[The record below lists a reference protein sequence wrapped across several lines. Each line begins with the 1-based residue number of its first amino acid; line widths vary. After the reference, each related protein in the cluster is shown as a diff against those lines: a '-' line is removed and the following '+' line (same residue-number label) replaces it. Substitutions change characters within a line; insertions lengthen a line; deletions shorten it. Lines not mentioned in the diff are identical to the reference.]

1 MTNVTSEHANQ
12 AGSSA
17 SQPGLAK
24 ASWRNQVRT
33 IAEHRAKKILVYGP
47 PKVGKTSLAAAAP
60 DSVIIDF
67 DKGAGNYG
75 VTSIAPP
82 KTWEEA
88 LRLVDGFAKDP
99 CGTLAIDTIDGLER
113 LAAEHV
119 CNAAKKKSLAEFGYG
134 DGYTALAAEWRIAL
148 DALEAVRDAGTTV
161 LLIGHA
167 QVKRM
172 QNPQIGEYD
181 VFSVTLEKKT
191 WAATHKWCDVIA
203 FANFDAARKEEERRA
218 FVTGQRLL
226 YTAPGTGYEAGNRFG
241 LPPVMPLEWTALAAG
256 LNRWRDVSAE
266 ILTLAHGTKFE
277 ETAKAYVANAGEDC
291 GKLDVIL
298 ESLKKGLG
306 K

>member
-1 MTNVTSEHANQ
+1 
-12 AGSSA
+12 
-17 SQPGLAK
+17 
-24 ASWRNQVRT
+24 
-33 IAEHRAKKILVYGP
+33 
-47 PKVGKTSLAAAAP
+47 
-60 DSVIIDF
+60 VIIDF

-75 VTSIAPP
+75 VGRLPP
-82 KTWEEA
+82 PPTWEYA
-88 LRLVDGFAKDP
+88 LKLFAEFAADP

-119 CNAAKKKSLAEFGYG
+119 CRIAKKKSLAEFGYG
-134 DGYTALAAEWRIAL
+134 DGYTALTAEWRIAL

-161 LLIGHA
+161 LLIGHS

-203 FANFDAARKEEERRA
+203 FANFDAARKEDERRA
-218 FVTGQRLL
+218 FVTDKRYLF
-226 YTAPGTGYEAGNRFG
+226 TAPGTGYEAGNRFG

-256 LNRWRDVSAE
+256 LNRWRDVSAQ
-266 ILTLAHGTKFE
+266 ILTLAHGTPFE
-277 ETAKAYVANAGEDC
+277 EKAKFYVANAGEDA

-298 ESLKKGLG
+298 ESLKAGLKGNG